1 MCGRYVRRSDKQRI
15 AELFAVHGPVI
26 PDFGPS
32 WNVAPQ
38 TFQPV
43 VRLNRDTGER
53 ELGLMRWGL
62 VPYWILLAN
71 SVTRAIVRVGLRVR
85 CGIPLQ
91 QSVNRCRLSRTACNN
106 SLCTEQLAIREED

>member
-1 MCGRYVRRSDKQRI
+1 MCGRYARRSDKQKI
-15 AELFAVHGPVI
+15 AELFAIHGPVL

-53 ELGLMRWGL
+53 ELVLMRWGL
-62 VPYWILLAN
+62 VPYWMLLAK
-71 SVTRAIVRVGLRVR
+71 SVTRPI
-85 CGIPLQ
+85 LQ
-91 QSVNRCRLSRTACNN
+91 FARRPMCVSQLGKRLTN
-106 SLCTEQLAIREED
+106 SPSTFEH

>member
-1 MCGRYVRRSDKQRI
+1 MCGRYARRSDKQKI
-15 AELFAVHGPVI
+15 AELFAIHEPVL

-53 ELGLMRWGL
+53 ELVLMRWGL

-71 SVTRAIVRVGLRVR
+71 SGRA
-85 CGIPLQ
+85 
-91 QSVNRCRLSRTACNN
+91 
-106 SLCTEQLAIREED
+106 TEVS

>member
-1 MCGRYVRRSDKQRI
+1 MCGRYARRSDKQKI

-43 VRLNRDTGER
+43 IRLNRDTGER
-53 ELGLMRWGL
+53 EIVMMRWGL
-62 VPYWILLAN
+62 IPYWMLLAKSVIRPILQCGRKPMCVSQPGAHPTN
-71 SVTRAIVRVGLRVR
+71 SPSTF
-85 CGIPLQ
+85 
-91 QSVNRCRLSRTACNN
+91 
-106 SLCTEQLAIREED
+106 EH